1 MDLMNQKFYNEVKA
15 ILITARNRVYQTAN
29 FAMVEAYWNI
39 GKTIIE
45 EQGGNEKAEYGT
57 GLLKEMFA
65 EIGAGALIMPGI
77 TIGDHVV
84 VGAGSVVTKDLPS
97 NVIAVGNPCRVLREI
112 GDHEREYYFKDRRI
126 DYARLEDEKR
136 EAESFWENNQ

>member
-1 MDLMNQKFYNEVKA
+1 MNQKFYNEVKA

-57 GLLKEMFA
+57 GLLKEMFT

>member
-1 MDLMNQKFYNEVKA
+1 MNQKFYNEVKA
-15 ILITARNRVYQTAN
+15 ILVTARNRVYQTAN

-126 DYARLEDEKR
+126 DYARLED
-136 EAESFWENNQ
+136 

>member
-1 MDLMNQKFYNEVKA
+1 MRPY
-15 ILITARNRVYQTAN
+15 IS
-29 FAMVEAYWNI
+29 
-39 GKTIIE
+39 GKT
-45 EQGGNEKAEYGT
+45 
-57 GLLKEMFA
+57 A

>member
-1 MDLMNQKFYNEVKA
+1 MNQKFYDEIKN
-15 ILITARNRVYQTAN
+15 ILSTARNKVYQTAN

>member
-1 MDLMNQKFYNEVKA
+1 MNQKFYNEVKA
-15 ILITARNRVYQTAN
+15 ILITARNRVYQTVN

>member
-1 MDLMNQKFYNEVKA
+1 MSMKEKLHTGELYLPNDDSIMKEQLQYLDRLYDFNSTRPTELKK
-15 ILITARNRVYQTAN
+15 RNA
-29 FAMVEAYWNI
+29 
-39 GKTIIE
+39 
-45 EQGGNEKAEYGT
+45 
-57 GLLKEMFA
+57 LLKEMFA

>member
-1 MDLMNQKFYNEVKA
+1 
-15 ILITARNRVYQTAN
+15 
-29 FAMVEAYWNI
+29 
-39 GKTIIE
+39 
-45 EQGGNEKAEYGT
+45 
-57 GLLKEMFA
+57 
-65 EIGAGALIMPGI
+65 MPGI

-112 GDHEREYYFKDRRI
+112 GDHEREYYFKDSRI
-126 DYARLEDEKR
+126 DHARLEDEKR